1 MKINRNGQEFEL
13 TQGELVAAYLEQA
26 SIYDQDNIRGNME
39 GYLSPDVYAR
49 LKDNKAFIE
58 NAASKLRESQDDSMG
73 YDEAL
78 ASAIKAA
85 EKEFRIPVNRVTILR
100 ERYSEHQ
107 IWPDDYWVD
116 CNRTPSKELFQ
127 AAVEAYLMTSDG
139 QKDVEWTQK
148 DFNWGDAVMYV
159 PDEVWNQFGIY
170 PFSYE
175 TSPAELGLE
184 PISSEN
190 FVQILVDQDEVL
202 IPDDY
207 FDRLETMEESTE
219 VSSCSLKAVDIDW
232 DVDSED
238 ERDLLPSEIEIP
250 EEMVDEEDISD
261 YLSDVTGFCHKG
273 FRLVNY
279 SKEAARDMG
288 SEPAKLSLFDQIQ
301 SASIRVDSLPD
312 FVVASEVNILGQNL
326 YFGNIKVFL
335 GEDQNLLCKLPDE
348 SAPRNLRISI
358 RDVREGDAFL
368 FGEAGT
374 IRTTSDNAY
383 QNHDEPDEPW
393 FVYGDDGEVYFEED
407 ISPIFGSKVKDFLIG
422 LSQKLIEKPTL
433 DEQVRSASA
442 RAGVVHPLSDTPV
455 KNQDPER

>member
-58 NAASKLRESQDDSMG
+58 NAASKLRESQDDGMG

-139 QKDVEWTQK
+139 QKDVEWTHK

-170 PFSYE
+170 PFSYD
-175 TSPAELGLE
+175 TSPVELGLA
-184 PISSEN
+184 PTSSEN
-190 FVQILVDQDEVL
+190 FVQIQVDQDEVL

-207 FDRLETMEESTE
+207 FDRLETMEKNTE
-219 VSSCSLKAVDIDW
+219 VSSRSLKAVDIDW

-238 ERDLLPSEIEIP
+238 ERDSLPSEIEIP
-250 EEMVDEEDISD
+250 EGMEDEEDISD
-261 YLSDVTGFCHKG
+261 YLSGVTGFCHKG
-273 FRLVNY
+273 FRLVNC
-279 SKEAARDMG
+279 SKETARGMG
-288 SEPAKLSLFDQIQ
+288 SEPAKLSLSDQIQ
-301 SASIRVDSLPD
+301 CASIRVGISH
-312 FVVASEVNILGQNL
+312 
-326 YFGNIKVFL
+326 
-335 GEDQNLLCKLPDE
+335 
-348 SAPRNLRISI
+348 AP
-358 RDVREGDAFL
+358 
-368 FGEAGT
+368 
-374 IRTTSDNAY
+374 
-383 QNHDEPDEPW
+383 
-393 FVYGDDGEVYFEED
+393 
-407 ISPIFGSKVKDFLIG
+407 
-422 LSQKLIEKPTL
+422 
-433 DEQVRSASA
+433 
-442 RAGVVHPLSDTPV
+442 SDTPV